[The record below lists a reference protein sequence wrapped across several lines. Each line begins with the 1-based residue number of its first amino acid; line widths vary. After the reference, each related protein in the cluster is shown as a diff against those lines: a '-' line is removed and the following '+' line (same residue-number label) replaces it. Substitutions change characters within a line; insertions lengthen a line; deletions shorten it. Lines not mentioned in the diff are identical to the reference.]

1 MKSSTNRALVAKK
14 QSTSFAHVANNQSI
28 SLSSA
33 LRANTPPTK
42 GQTTSRKFLTLSIFF
57 LLSFFTTNAWGA
69 DYELVTSTL
78 SDWSGEY
85 LIVAGTSAL
94 SGGTSSWG
102 STTAVTVS
110 NNKIST
116 TANISVTI
124 SKGGT
129 SGTYYIYMNSNSKYL
144 KEVTKNDFATADA
157 SSTDTEWKISL
168 SNTGNAQI
176 ECASATARYLRL
188 NGTSGFRCYTSNTGT
203 LPKLY
208 KKAASYTITAQ
219 SNNTNYGTVSL
230 SGTTITATPK
240 TGYRVSTSSPFSI
253 SPAGDKSSIF
263 LISIFPLCLFHLQ
276 CL

>member
-1 MKSSTNRALVAKK
+1 MKNSTFSA
-14 QSTSFAHVANNQSI
+14 QVANNLLTLLQGYSKTI
-28 SLSSA
+28 RL
-33 LRANTPPTK
+33 LLVM
-42 GQTTSRKFLTLSIFF
+42 FLTLTV
-57 LLSFFTTNAWGA
+57 TTNAWGA
-69 DYELVTSTL
+69 DYELVTSAP

-102 STTAVTVS
+102 TTTAVTVK

-144 KEVTKNDFATADA
+144 KEVTSNTFATADA

-168 SNTGNAQI
+168 SNGNAQI
-176 ECASATARYLRL
+176 ACASATTRYLRL
-188 NGTSGFRCYTSNTGT
+188 NGTSGYRCYTSATGT

-208 KKAASYTITAQ
+208 KKVAAVQTVAVTGVSLNKTSLTLTVGN
-219 SNNTNYGTVSL
+219 SETLTDNNTEYLFAIYPLANNLFTVSGNCSYVL
-230 SGTTITATPK
+230 CINYLGVISHF
-240 TGYRVSTSSPFSI
+240 VSVIGFN
-253 SPAGDKSSIF
+253 A
-263 LISIFPLCLFHLQ
+263 
-276 CL
+276 